1 MKGSLTMTTTLL
13 IAALFLAGA
22 AYAVTSIATTLRAY
36 WPALVALRDAENWVT
51 REQEL
56 RVTVT
61 TTRFDL
67 PGEVIRPDF
76 KRRMAHPARGLS
88 AAA

>member
-1 MKGSLTMTTTLL
+1 MTMTVL

-36 WPALVALRDAENWVT
+36 WPALVALRDPAEGQAE
-51 REQEL
+51 EQEL

-61 TTRFDL
+61 STRFDL
-67 PGEVIRPDF
+67 PGEIVRPDF
-76 KRRMAHPARGLS
+76 TRRQARPARGLR